1 MIMTKIAYFDCPTGI
16 SGDMTLGA
24 LVDAGL
30 NLDQLRGELS
40 KLTVAGWEIGAER
53 VVRHGLSGTKVHVHA
68 PEQHGHRHLSDI
80 AAMVERSALDA
91 DVQERALAVFT
102 RLADAEAAVHGTT
115 REDIHFHEVGALDAI
130 VDIVGAVV
138 GLKLLGVER
147 VYAGALP
154 LGSGWTRSAHGE
166 IPIPAP
172 ATLRLL
178 QAVSAP
184 ITPDT
189 TPFELVTP
197 TGAALLAELATW
209 QRPPM
214 QLSMIGYGWGGRD
227 LGRPNAVR
235 LWLGEEGATQRGQ
248 DQVVLLQTNIDDQPA
263 TQLAYVAEQL
273 LAHGALDV
281 WWTPIAMKK
290 GRSATMLSV
299 LVPPAGEDAAV
310 AAIFRETT
318 SLGMR
323 RQLIERWTCERR
335 FRSVETA
342 WGPVQVKEQWW
353 QGELLG
359 TSPEY
364 DDCARIAREHGVPL
378 RAVYAAV
385 EEGLRHDR

>member
-1 MIMTKIAYFDCPTGI
+1 MTKIAYFDCPTGI

-30 NLDQLRGELS
+30 SLDQLRGELE
-40 KLTVAGWEIGAER
+40 KLNVDGWEIGAER
-53 VVRHGLSGTKVHVHA
+53 LVRHGLSGTKVHVHA
-68 PEQHGHRHLSDI
+68 PEQHVHRHLSDI
-80 AAMVERSALDA
+80 AAILQRSTLDA

-115 REDIHFHEVGALDAI
+115 RDEIHFHEVGALDAI
-130 VDIVGAVV
+130 VDIVGVVV

-178 QAVSAP
+178 QAVHAP
-184 ITPDT
+184 VTPDT

-209 QRPPM
+209 ERPPM
-214 QLSMIGYGWGGRD
+214 QLLTTGYGWGGRD

-235 LWLGEEGATQRGQ
+235 VWLGEEAATQRGQ

-273 LAHGALDV
+273 MTNGALDV
-281 WWTPIAMKK
+281 WWTPISMKK
-290 GRSATMLSV
+290 GRSAAMLSV
-299 LVPPAGEDAAV
+299 LVTPTGEDAAV

-318 SLGMR
+318 SLGVR
-323 RQLIERWTCERR
+323 RQPIERWTCERR
-335 FRSVETA
+335 FRTVETA
-342 WGPVQVKEQWW
+342 WGPVQAKEQWW

-359 TSPEY
+359 TAPEY
-364 DDCARIAREHGVPL
+364 DDCARIAREHDVPL
-378 RAVYAAV
+378 RVVYAAV
-385 EEGLRHDR
+385 EEALHHGR